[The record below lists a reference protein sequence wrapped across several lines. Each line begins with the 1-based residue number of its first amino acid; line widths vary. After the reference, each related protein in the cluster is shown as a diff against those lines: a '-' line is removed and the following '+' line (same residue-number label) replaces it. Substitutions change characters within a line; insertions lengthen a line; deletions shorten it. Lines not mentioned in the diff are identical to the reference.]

1 MTGCKKTG
9 TSYEPVKSP
18 EIFPLSI
25 AYHWDFITTTYDTVK
40 ITHVNDVIKD
50 TLIDGE
56 KWFVLTY
63 DHSVRTICRNNSSGW
78 WFLYQAGPQSPGT
91 PSLYYRYPASVN
103 EVYMTLDSTKVTVLS
118 VNDIVTVP
126 AGKFTCYRYHMI
138 HYLEGYECDEYF
150 SPGIGLV
157 LHVIYAPGEGSTK
170 VVEVTELENFIRSL
184 VIPIAGLM
192 EGLYI
197 SRPL

>member
-1 MTGCKKTG
+1 MKKLFFLLFPALLVMAGCKKNE

-25 AYHWDFITTTYDTVK
+25 GYHWNFTTTTSDKVK
-40 ITHVNDVIKD
+40 TTHVNDVIND

-63 DHSVRTICRNNSSGW
+63 DHSIRTICRNNSSGW
-78 WFLYQAGPQSPGT
+78 WFMYQSVLLSPVT

-138 HYLEGYECDEYF
+138 HYREGYECDEYL
-150 SPGIGLV
+150 SPGTGLV
-157 LHVIYAPGEGSTK
+157 LHVIYAPGIGTTK
-170 VVEVTELENFIRSL
+170 VAEVTELENFN
-184 VIPIAGLM
+184 
-192 EGLYI
+192 
-197 SRPL
+197 